1 MSKKAV
7 QAKVKKPSADPRIEK
22 NLRASI
28 LFESFTD
35 AEYAKIRKKLKQH
48 RYSANE
54 VIFANNSQGADLYLI
69 GEGRVKITKKT
80 KYGDETVLALL
91 HEMDFFGELATIDEQ
106 PRSASVIA
114 VQDSVIFVLT
124 KKDFD
129 DLIYRHRPFTLNLL
143 RNLSLR
149 LRTSDETFVRELERN
164 TERAR
169 QDIIKLSQLID
180 AAKTVNSTLDLDKLL
195 TIILETALRG
205 VDADRGTVYLID
217 DIKGELWSKALK
229 GSDVVEIRLPLGVGI
244 AGHVGKT
251 GEVLNIPDAYKDTRF
266 NPDFDKKTGY
276 RTKTILCMPLKNKD
290 GKIIGVFQ
298 LINKK
303 KERFTY
309 DDEGFINALSIHAAI
324 AIENARL
331 AQEMVKAER
340 LSSIGQMASA
350 IIHDIKNPMGTIRV
364 YAQVMKKKAATE
376 EVTKLADEM
385 IRQVDRLVGMLQEI
399 LDFSRGVGATN
410 FEEVPLGD
418 VMEGILAFIEKDL
431 VKNKVNL
438 VKDLKYTGP
447 VFIDSDKMTRVFYNI
462 ASNARDA
469 MPQGG
474 TLTVTTELANGE
486 VVFGFADT
494 GTGMPP
500 EVKAR
505 IFEPFVT
512 YGKKH
517 GTGLGMAIVKKVI
530 DDHKGHI
537 DIESE
542 LGKGTTM
549 RIFIPLT
556 LS

>member
-1 MSKKAV
+1 MAKK
-7 QAKVKKPSADPRIEK
+7 QATTDKIAKKIRD
-22 NLRASI
+22 NI
-28 LFESFTD
+28 LFESLTD
-35 AEYAKIRKKLKQH
+35 AEFETIREKLKEH
-48 RYSANE
+48 RYGPNDI
-54 VIFANNSQGADLYLI
+54 IFENNTPGSELFLI
-69 GEGRVKITKKT
+69 AEGRVKITRKT
-80 KYGDETVLALL
+80 KYGDETTLALL
-91 HEMDFFGELATIDEQ
+91 HEKDFFGELSTIDEQ
-106 PRSASVIA
+106 PRSATVIA
-114 VQDSVIFVLT
+114 VEDCVIYSLN

-129 DLIYRHRPFTLNLL
+129 DLIHKHRPFTLNLL

-164 TERAR
+164 AERAIR
-169 QDIIKLSQLID
+169 DITKLSQLID

-195 TIILETALRG
+195 TIILETALGG
-205 VDADRGTVYLID
+205 VNADRGTVYLLD
-217 DIKGELWSKALK
+217 DLKGELWSKVLK

-251 GEVLNIPDAYKDTRF
+251 GEVVNIPDAYADPRF
-266 NPDFDKKTGY
+266 NPEFDKKTGY

-298 LINKK
+298 LINKN
-303 KERFTY
+303 EGTFTY
-309 DDEGFINALSIHAAI
+309 DDESFIDALSIHAAI

-331 AQEMVKAER
+331 AQEMIKAER

-364 YAQVMKKKAATE
+364 YAQVMKKKAASE
-376 EVTKLADEM
+376 EVTKMADEM

-410 FEEVPLGD
+410 FEEVPLGE
-418 VMEGILAFIEKDL
+418 VMDGILSFIEKDL
-431 VKNKVNL
+431 VKNNVNL
-438 VKDLKYTGP
+438 VKELKYTGP
-447 VFIDSDKMTRVFYNI
+447 LIMDADKMTRVFYNI

-474 TLTVTTELANGE
+474 TLTVKTELVNGE
-486 VVFGFADT
+486 VIFAFTDT

-512 YGKKH
+512 FGKKH

-530 DDHKGHI
+530 DDHKGRIEI
-537 DIESE
+537 DSE
-542 LGKGTTM
+542 MGKGTTM
-549 RIFIPLT
+549 RITIPLKR
-556 LS
+556 